1 MMRLAVR
8 FQALAAA
15 LALAG
20 CAGMPADT
28 GGAPASVMRPL
39 SDVAPA
45 SPRDARARIH
55 VELGMAYVEVG
66 RYDVALDEAR
76 VALDDS
82 PDYPPAHHLLGLAYM
97 LIGESAVA
105 GENFE
110 RALRG
115 APGDPEFNN
124 SYGWFLC
131 SQGKVQEGLARL
143 ALAMRNPYYR
153 YPSRPLTNAGLC
165 HLRQKDDA
173 AAEAQLL
180 RAVQVDPQNNQALL
194 LLAEIAYRNGRYAQA
209 RTQLVRLHQQAD
221 PTPASAWLGLRAERR
236 LGNREAEAS
245 YAAQLRSRFE
255 GSPEYLSLMQ
265 GKFE

>member
-1 MMRLAVR
+1 MKRLAVR
-8 FQALAAA
+8 FQGVLVA

-20 CAGMPADT
+20 CAGLPADT
-28 GGAPASVMRPL
+28 GGTPASVTRPM
-39 SDVAPA
+39 SDVAPT
-45 SPRDARARIH
+45 SPQDARARIH

-76 VALDDS
+76 VALNDS
-82 PDYPPAHHLLGLAYM
+82 PGYPPAHHLLGLAFM
-97 LIGESAVA
+97 LIGENAAA

-131 SQGKVQEGLARL
+131 SQGRIQEGLAKL

-153 YPSRPLTNAGLC
+153 YPTRPLTNAGLC

-180 RAVQVDPQNNQALL
+180 RAVQVDPQNTQAIL
-194 LLAEIAYRNGRYAQA
+194 LLAEIAYRGGRYEQVRA
-209 RTQLVRLHQQAD
+209 QLVRLHQQSD
-221 PTPASAWLGLRAERR
+221 PTPASVWLGLRAERR

-245 YAAQLRSRFE
+245 YAAQLRSRF
-255 GSPEYLSLMQ
+255 GDSPEYLLLMQ